1 MNKQQEKLNAIHERL
16 QINFQCLEMLADV
29 IIANGNNKSSA
40 GRKLGL
46 SCTTICNII
55 KGERMYPRF
64 HISKLVNVFN
74 EIEKP

>member
-1 MNKQQEKLNAIHERL
+1 MNKQEQKINAMHERL
-16 QINFQCLEMLADV
+16 SINFQCLEMLADV
-29 IIANGNNKSSA
+29 IIANDNNKSLA

-64 HISKLVNVFN
+64 KISKLVNVFN
-74 EIEKP
+74 EIEKI